1 MNLHYIKI
9 NYNLNILIVKI
20 HILNL
25 SSWEIVSA
33 IQKLLRYD
41 LIEME

>member
-25 SSWEIVSA
+25 SSWEIGSA